1 MMGCFGYICPVCNT
15 QIVGDC
21 FNGGE
26 LCRLK
31 HIRQGKLIGETV
43 GHYNEYGGVVEDKN
57 YRGEDHTVDGA
68 PNPNSHSEICDSE
81 FGRADSHHFGSNKI
95 LPSGDI
101 LSTSYLSLFGI
112 SSGDAKYQ
120 LVEYLQ
126 NGVDVDPIAKNYAKK
141 VIEAVNYLEL
151 QRKNFYD
158 APSEENI
165 ANARKAECDVYALV
179 DNEEDEDYKKFR
191 EAMRELISTLP
202 IAQGSSGTIA
212 VHEKCYQSLS
222 KEEQEKLPFSLPDP
236 DQSWGDVREEFV

>member
-1 MMGCFGYICPVCNT
+1 MGCFGYICPVCNT

-31 HIRQGKLIGETV
+31 HVRQGKLIGETV
-43 GHYNEYGGVVEDKN
+43 GHYNEYGGVMEDKD

-68 PNPNSHSEICDSE
+68 SNPNSHSEICDSE

-101 LSTSYLSLFGI
+101 LSTSCLSLTGI
-112 SSGDAKYQ
+112 LVGNAEYQ

-126 NGVDVDPIAKNYAKK
+126 NGINTNPVVKSYAKK
-141 VIEAVNYLEL
+141 IIEAVNYAEL
-151 QRKNFYD
+151 LRRKCWETHNKED
-158 APSEENI
+158 RMK
-165 ANARKAECDVYALV
+165 ARKAEFDVYILV
-179 DNEEDEDYKKFR
+179 DNDGDEDYKKFK
-191 EAMRELISTLP
+191 EAVWELVSALP

-222 KEEQEKLPFSLPDP
+222 KEEQDKLPFSLPDP
-236 DQSWGDVREEFV
+236 DQSWGEVREEFV